1 MDTELKWSLKDL
13 YESFEDKD
21 FQRDYELLLKQ
32 IEQLNQWAEENL
44 ESQGNEGEKI
54 IDYLEMLIAVQESY
68 IKLSSYSTLSKSVDA
83 KNPEASRALERIES
97 RYAELKRA
105 HVRFQKWLLEVEEVG
120 RRIDCSEFLSTHRFY
135 IMELIA
141 KGRYRL
147 GDDEELLAAKLT
159 HTGAKAWSKL
169 QQLLT
174 STLLVDI
181 ELEGEE
187 RALPLSVVRNM
198 AYDADSALRK
208 KAFEAELK
216 SYEKIADS
224 SAAAIN
230 GIKGESIIL
239 GKMRGFDSPLD
250 ESLVHSRMS
259 RKTLD
264 TMLKAMEGS
273 LPAFRRYLKQK
284 AKLLGHEAGLPFYDL
299 FAPIGKLDRQFS
311 FPQAMD
317 YVIENFT
324 TFSENLGSF
333 ARQAYEGRWIDVEP
347 REGKRG
353 GGFCYFIRPIKQSR
367 ILLNFTGSFKNVM
380 TLAHELGHG
389 FHGHCL
395 KDESVLNCSYP
406 MPLAETASIFAETIL
421 VHKSIESGTD
431 EEKFWILENT
441 ISHATQLIV
450 DIYSR
455 YLFEKE
461 VFERRQDHG
470 LTVAELNEIMLQS
483 QRLAYGDGLKHQV
496 LHPYMWVNK
505 VHYYYPERHYYN
517 FPYAF
522 GLLFAKGLFGQY
534 LKDKNTFPAR
544 YEELLRATGK
554 MSVEEVAKIV
564 DINLTDEGFWKESLS
579 ILERDI
585 EHFIELSMEI

>member
-198 AYDADSALRK
+198 AYDADSALRQ